1 MFQFLAVTQADQP
14 ADGARR
20 RSFLRQL
27 LHRIATPATII
38 VVALSSH
45 LIYTTDVNAESRRL
59 PNIVFI
65 MADDLGYGDL
75 GCYGQKQIQTPNID
89 RLAREGVKFTQFYA
103 GSTVCA
109 PSRCVLMTGLHL
121 GHCYIRGN
129 AKMNLR
135 PGDVTV
141 AEVLKKS
148 GYTSGLIGKWG
159 LGHEGSTGVPT
170 RQGFDYFF
178 GYLDQ
183 HHAHNY
189 YPSYLHRNETRVKL
203 RNVVP
208 GEGKFGQGVATKK
221 IDYSPDLLLRE
232 SLAFIDRNKNRP
244 FFLYLAATIPHA
256 NDEARSKG
264 MEIPDYGIYRYKDWP
279 QPQKG
284 LAAMITRLDGD
295 VGKILARLKRYG
307 IDENTIVFFTSDNGP
322 HAEGGNNPKFF
333 DSNGP
338 LRGIKRDLYE
348 GGIRVPMIVRWP
360 GKAPAGIVSDTIGYF
375 GDLMATAADIAGV
388 DAPKGL
394 DSISMLPSILG
405 KADQQKQHKYLYW
418 EFYERGS
425 AQAVRM
431 GDWKGVVKPLGGM
444 KIEVYN
450 LKTDIG
456 EKHDI
461 AGTHPKIAA
470 KLRAIIKEAHIPS
483 PDWKVRRRKRRHKP
497 KRRRANGG
505 DTARKRAG

>member
-1 MFQFLAVTQADQP
+1 
-14 ADGARR
+14 
-20 RSFLRQL
+20 
-27 LHRIATPATII
+27 
-38 VVALSSH
+38 
-45 LIYTTDVNAESRRL
+45 
-59 PNIVFI
+59 

-75 GCYGQKQIQTPNID
+75 GCYGQKQIQTPHID

-141 AEVLKKS
+141 AEVLKKT
-148 GYTSGLIGKWG
+148 GYTNGLIGKWG

-189 YPSYLHRNETRVKL
+189 YPSYLVRNETRVKL

-221 IDYSPDLLLRE
+221 IDYSPDLLLKE
-232 SLAFIDRNKNRP
+232 SLEFIDRNKDRP

-256 NDEARSKG
+256 NDEARGKG
-264 MEIPDYGIYRYKDWP
+264 MEIPDYGIYRDKDWP

-307 IDENTIVFFTSDNGP
+307 IDRNTIVFFTSDNGP
-322 HAEGGNNPKFF
+322 HAEGGNNPNFF

-360 GKAPAGIVSDTIGYF
+360 GKTPAGTVSTTIGYF

-388 DAPKGL
+388 NTPKGL

-405 KADQQKQHKYLYW
+405 KPNQQKQHKYLYW

-431 GDWKGVVKPLGGM
+431 GDWKGVVQPLGGT
-444 KIEVYN
+444 KLEVYN
-450 LKTDIG
+450 LKTDLG
-456 EKHDI
+456 EQHDI
-461 AGTHPKIAA
+461 AAAHPQIAA
-470 KLRAIIKEAHIPS
+470 QLRAIIKEAHVPS
-483 PDWKVRRRKRRHKP
+483 PDWKVRKRRRRRKR
-497 KRRRANGG
+497 KRRA
-505 DTARKRAG
+505 AK